1 MSVRSVNSQV
11 MISLHAT
18 CFGVVLHLQLE
29 GRMCHPPNYTVKTA
43 NTTGMLRLT
52 ALILWMSSESTVD
65 GSAIPTLLLDHVAL
79 LSPLAILT
87 DYRDTIPNN
96 RKTDDYVFVG
106 SEMTSAMCSLVV
118 LSFHHKL
125 RPTAPPFLSSVRIK
139 HR

>member
-1 MSVRSVNSQV
+1 MSVRSVSSQV
-11 MISLHAT
+11 MISLLAT

-29 GRMCHPPNYTVKTA
+29 VRMRHPPNYTVKTA

-87 DYRDTIPNN
+87 DYTIPSN
-96 RKTDDYVFVG
+96 RKG
-106 SEMTSAMCSLVV
+106 MTMSLWGQ
-118 LSFHHKL
+118 K
-125 RPTAPPFLSSVRIK
+125 
-139 HR
+139 